1 MIIIVW
7 VDDLIIA
14 ASDVSVLNNIK
25 SSLSNKFKM
34 KDLKELKWFLGI
46 EFEVEN
52 GCITMNQSNYVIN
65 EDSKEIADAKL
76 YREIVGSLIY
86 LMTGTKPD
94 LFYIVSKLSQSL
106 SNPSKSQ
113 LDLANVAGLTAI
125 RRYIYIYIL
134 SISCSELYSHT
145 ALYIY

>member
-14 ASDVSVLNNIK
+14 ANDVSVLNNIK

-125 RRYIYIYIL
+125 QRYIYIYIKYKL
-134 SISCSELYSHT
+134 
-145 ALYIY
+145 